1 MAGETVEAT
10 LTVPRGA
17 VAPTGQKF
25 ALTNQVRDFS
35 HGNQHGFSGAL
46 TFISVWSQ

>member
-1 MAGETVEAT
+1 MLFRSVEAT

-17 VAPTGQKF
+17 VAPTGQKY